1 MFKKKFLYLVL
12 VLCVPFVSGAQAGSE
27 LFARANGLYKQE
39 KYQAAAQLYE
49 QLLADGATASKVYY
63 NLGNAYYRTGE
74 YPKAL
79 LNYERARKLAPA
91 DEDIA
96 VNIGFAAEHI
106 TDQITPVQEF
116 FLDRWWKSVILFL
129 PSGTFAALGVTG
141 VIAGFTLLAIY
152 LFVAEVRWK
161 KIAFYSGLL
170 VIISG
175 LLFVFLAGRQTSY
188 LERTDTGIV
197 FAGTVNVKSGPKD
210 SFKTLFVIHEG
221 LKVDILGRADGW
233 LEVGLPNG
241 NRGWIPAA
249 SVEVI

>member
-1 MFKKKFLYLVL
+1 MFKKKFLYLLL

-39 KYQAAAQLYE
+39 KYQEAAQLYE
-49 QLLADGATASKVYY
+49 QLLANGETASKVYY
-63 NLGNAYYRTGE
+63 NLGNAYYRTAE

-96 VNIGFAAEHI
+96 VNIGFAVQHI

-152 LFVAEVRWK
+152 LFVAEIRWK

-221 LKVDILGRADGW
+221 LKVDIMGRADGW

-241 NRGWIPAA
+241 NQGWIPAA